1 MNSVFV
7 PQSNKH
13 DQKPIV
19 EKINL
24 RIKKSVLII
33 FSCGFWM
40 FCYILLTYELYFV
53 FLVYYEKWWH
63 EDDKTCSL
71 AFNKLNIF
79 LKSLQIDTQDVVC
92 IVCFS
97 HHRAFVGTE
106 CPIHFTPPGVL
117 SLCVRVCEGVCGMW
131 QNQNSGPSRSDV
143 MKNPLVLSHELP
155 VWLRCPSSA
164 SRGL

>member
-24 RIKKSVLII
+24 CIKKSVLII

-53 FLVYYEKWWH
+53 FLVYYEK
-63 EDDKTCSL
+63 
-71 AFNKLNIF
+71 
-79 LKSLQIDTQDVVC
+79 
-92 IVCFS
+92 
-97 HHRAFVGTE
+97 
-106 CPIHFTPPGVL
+106 
-117 SLCVRVCEGVCGMW
+117 
-131 QNQNSGPSRSDV
+131 
-143 MKNPLVLSHELP
+143 
-155 VWLRCPSSA
+155 
-164 SRGL
+164 